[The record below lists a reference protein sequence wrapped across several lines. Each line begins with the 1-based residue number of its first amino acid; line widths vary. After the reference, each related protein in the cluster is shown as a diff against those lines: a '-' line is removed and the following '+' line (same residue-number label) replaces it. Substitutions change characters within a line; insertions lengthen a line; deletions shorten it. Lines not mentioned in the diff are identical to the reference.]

1 MHRPSLD
8 QINFPINY
16 LPFQDES
23 DEIYPPPPTPLP
35 IQAMEKAGDLW
46 RPSDNDPEMLKE
58 AATFPS
64 DYTESTAS
72 LAQFNMLCAEL

>member
-1 MHRPSLD
+1 
-8 QINFPINY
+8 
-16 LPFQDES
+16 
-23 DEIYPPPPTPLP
+23 
-35 IQAMEKAGDLW
+35 MEKAGDLW